1 MRPAEGLA
9 LLEKIVFGWLP
20 IEPTAADSRGAPRPW
35 WWLTIWSMGVFVA
48 EVGVLNMIVPVS
60 TLGLPLFLVNMWL
73 CFLAGGIAGYWVG
86 TRTGYQPSVSSGR
99 RWGER
104 PRWWVAIPVAAE
116 LAIGV
121 AYFSMGNW
129 DYVFTNCLTG
139 NACTFFQ
146 LAPVMFLILGVIS
159 LGILGVSEIFYRV
172 SESQWRTNAE
182 SKA

>member
-1 MRPAEGLA
+1 M
-9 LLEKIVFGWLP
+9 
-20 IEPTAADSRGAPRPW
+20 
-35 WWLTIWSMGVFVA
+35 
-48 EVGVLNMIVPVS
+48 
-60 TLGLPLFLVNMWL
+60 
-73 CFLAGGIAGYWVG
+73 
-86 TRTGYQPSVSSGR
+86 
-99 RWGER
+99 
-104 PRWWVAIPVAAE
+104 AAE